1 MLKAAVSTIDFCTR
15 FAYFTVALALLI
27 SGFAVHYTVHHFAIS
42 TDTSKVFSKDV
53 PWLQRKNEFDK
64 LFPNRNEGYIL
75 ALVSISILLWITLR
89 RFGDVLLTLVPLLL
103 A

>member
-1 MLKAAVSTIDFCTR
+1 MLKAAVSIIDFCTR

-64 LFPNRNEGYIL
+64 LFSCSCRRKNSPASPNRSP
-75 ALVSISILLWITLR
+75 APR
-89 RFGDVLLTLVPLLL
+89 R
-103 A
+103 